1 MILQSQIP
9 AMRHLT
15 TAHLA
20 QTMTLLELTGSE
32 LAQKIEAAL
41 ASNPA
46 LELVE
51 NRRCPLCQRRL
62 PAHGPCPVCSHPTAN
77 GEQPVVFV
85 SPRSDFW
92 TGSGWTG
99 DEGMPAEEWTAA
111 PEELP
116 AFVLRQVAS
125 ELDTKDRPL
134 AAHILS
140 SLDDDGLLTVPVME
154 IARYYHLP
162 SSRVESVLRLIQRA
176 EPVGVGSATPQGAL
190 LVQLEVLAE
199 SRAVPPLA
207 AAAIQKGLDLLSR
220 RAYPELGQRLGI
232 SASEAQKLARFI
244 TVNLNPYPA
253 RAHWGDTLHK
263 HSGAKPAGEAGAYQD
278 PDILIT
284 RQHDSGSTPLVV
296 EIISPFAGALRVNSL
311 FRQVLAQA
319 PADKAEQWQ
328 ADLDQANL
336 LVKCLQQRDNTLVRL
351 MQRLVML
358 QRQYLLNG
366 DAYLEP
372 ITRAQLAVDLNVH
385 ESTISRAVAGKC
397 VQLPNRRIVPLAKL
411 FDRSLNVRTALRQI
425 VAEEKK
431 PLSDGQLADLLIHQG
446 FPVARRTVAKYRAM
460 EGILPARLRRNP
472 TAAAAA

>member
-1 MILQSQIP
+1 
-9 AMRHLT
+9 MRHLT

-51 NRRCPLCQRRL
+51 TRRCPLCRRL
-62 PAHGPCPVCSHPTAN
+62 LPANGPCSFCSHPPAS

-92 TGSGWTG
+92 TSGGWSS
-99 DEGMPAEEWTAA
+99 EESLPAEEWTAA

-116 AFVLRQVAS
+116 VYVLRQVAS
-125 ELDTKDRPL
+125 ELAEKDRPL

-140 SLDDDGLLTVPVME
+140 SLDDDGLLTVSVLE
-154 IARYYHLP
+154 IARYHHLP
-162 SSRVESVLRLIQRA
+162 PSRVENVLRLIRRA
-176 EPVGVGSATPQGAL
+176 DPVGVGSSTPQEAL
-190 LVQLEVLAE
+190 LVQLEALAE
-199 SRAVPPLA
+199 SQAVPPLA
-207 AAAIQKGLDLLSR
+207 AQAVQEGLDLLSR

-232 SASEAQKLARFI
+232 SAGEAQKLARFI
-244 TVNLNPYPA
+244 SANLNPYPA
-253 RAHWGDTLHK
+253 RAHWGETLRK

-278 PDILIT
+278 PDILIS
-284 RQHDSGSTPLVV
+284 RQNDSHKTPLVV

-311 FRQVLAQA
+311 FRQVLADA
-319 PADKAEQWQ
+319 PAEKAEQWQ

-351 MQRLVML
+351 MQRLVIL
-358 QRQYLLNG
+358 QREYLLKG

-372 ITRAQLAVDLNVH
+372 ITRAQLADDLNVH

-431 PLSDGQLADLLIHQG
+431 PLSDGQLADILINQG

-460 EGILPARLRRNP
+460 EGILPARLRRAQS
-472 TAAAAA
+472 AAAPA